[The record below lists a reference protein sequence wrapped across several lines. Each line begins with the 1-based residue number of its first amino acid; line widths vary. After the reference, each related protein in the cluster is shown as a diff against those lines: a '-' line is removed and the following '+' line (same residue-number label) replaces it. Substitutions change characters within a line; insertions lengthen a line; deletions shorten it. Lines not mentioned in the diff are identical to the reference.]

1 VYKNILVPIDG
12 SETAQLGLNEAI
24 ELAKTLG
31 SRIRLIHVIND
42 AALLSPYAPGIAF
55 EQLLEGARDYGQSLL
70 RGAEGT
76 VREAGIEVEAKLV
89 EASGGPAGEQI
100 VLEASA
106 WRADLIVCGTHGRRG
121 LRRLVMGSDA
131 EYVVR
136 LSPAPVLLVRS
147 KPASA

>member
-12 SETAQLGLNEAI
+12 SDTARLGLNEAI
-24 ELAKTLG
+24 ELAKSLG
-31 SRIRLIHVIND
+31 SRIRLIHVISD
-42 AALLSPYAPGIAF
+42 AALLSPYTAGIAF
-55 EQLLEGARDYGQSLL
+55 EHLLEGARDYGQSLL
-70 RGAEGT
+70 RDAQAV
-76 VREAGIEVEAKLV
+76 VRQANVEVDAKLA

-131 EYVVR
+131 EYIVR
-136 LSPAPVLLVRS
+136 LSPVPVLLVRS
-147 KPASA
+147 K